1 MLFGSA
7 VDIGALVSRILLFAD
22 MDDPEPYVDL
32 IEHYVLR
39 FEAMTG
45 ARVSEWFDQDETL
58 NPRKVWNAMHERRRA
73 WIS

>member
-1 MLFGSA
+1 
-7 VDIGALVSRILLFAD
+7 

-58 NPRKVWNAMHERRRA
+58 NPRKVSNAMHDFQIEKTGMDFVRGRRYFFKYLIDA
-73 WIS
+73 